1 MYRPSAQQIYNWI
14 TGRVEVLSSARTIQD
29 WMHESLDD
37 LAKDLSE
44 LERLELIASRL
55 DLVQPM
61 LVQEHARATAR
72 GIPVFEVVGEPAE
85 ILRGFG
91 LPLPDDGLEMKHRRE
106 RARLRDQ
113 VWTALSALSSTRFE
127 TLWKLLVERLSGTK
141 FIHKGSS
148 GDEGIDFIAE
158 FRVYQLEATLSSHV
172 ASEWLEAT
180 RDQSTVTVIGQAK
193 HWPDRVVQ
201 PANLRELLGT
211 IVLHIPNTSKGE
223 RKGVLGMLVTTGRF
237 SRETYDRAY
246 RAGLILL
253 DGEWVVSAI
262 VNFGLGISG
271 TTGSLT
277 FNEAEFVNLID
288 GTVAR
293 SQA

>member
-1 MYRPSAQQIYNWI
+1 
-14 TGRVEVLSSARTIQD
+14 
-29 WMHESLDD
+29 MHESLDD

-44 LERLELIASRL
+44 LERLELVASRL
-55 DLVQPM
+55 ATVQPM
-61 LVQEHARATAR
+61 LIQEHARSTAK
-72 GIPVFEVVGEPAE
+72 GIPIFEVVGEPAA

-91 LPLPDDGLEMKHRRE
+91 LPLPGDNLEMTHRRE
-106 RARLRDQ
+106 RARLRNQ
-113 VWTALSALSSTRFE
+113 VWSALIALSPKRFE
-127 TLWKLLVERLSGTK
+127 TLWRVLVERLGGTK
-141 FIHKGSS
+141 FIHRGSS

-193 HWPDRVVQ
+193 HWPGTVVQ

-237 SRETYDRAY
+237 SGETYDRAY

-277 FNEAEFVNLID
+277 FNGNEFVNLID
-288 GTVAR
+288 DTVAL

>member
-1 MYRPSAQQIYNWI
+1 MK
-14 TGRVEVLSSARTIQD
+14 
-29 WMHESLDD
+29 ESLDD
-37 LAKDLSE
+37 LGKDLSE
-44 LERLELIASRL
+44 LERLELVASRL

-61 LVQEHARATAR
+61 LIQEHARAAAK
-72 GIPVFEVVGEPAE
+72 GIPVFEVVGESAE

-91 LPLPDDGLEMKHRRE
+91 LPLPDDSLELTHRRE

-113 VWTALSALSSTRFE
+113 VWTALTALSPERFE
-127 TLWKLLVERLSGTK
+127 TLWRLLVERLG
-141 FIHKGSS
+141 GSNFMHRGRS
-148 GDEGIDFIAE
+148 GDEGIDFTAE

-180 RDQSTVTVIGQAK
+180 RDHSTVTVIGQAK
-193 HWPDRVVQ
+193 HWPGRVVQ

-211 IVLHIPNTSKGE
+211 IVLHNPNTSRGE

-237 SRETYDRAY
+237 SRDTHERAY

-262 VNFGLGISG
+262 VNFGLGIGGS
-271 TTGSLT
+271 TGFLT
-277 FNEAEFVNLID
+277 FSQTEFVNLID
-288 GTVAR
+288 DTVAL
-293 SQA
+293 SQT